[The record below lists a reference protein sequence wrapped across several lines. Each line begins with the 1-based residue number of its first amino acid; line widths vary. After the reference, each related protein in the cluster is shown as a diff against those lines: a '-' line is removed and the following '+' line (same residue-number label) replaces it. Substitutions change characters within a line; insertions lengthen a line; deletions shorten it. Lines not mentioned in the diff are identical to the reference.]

1 MRRTIIGMLL
11 TALIPQSLPAQ
22 TPTLSPQVREFV
34 SVDAPVV
41 ALTNA
46 RVIDGTGAPAR
57 DGQIIV
63 IRDGIIQA
71 VGDAGSVDIPSEAEV
86 HDMSGRTVLPGYVMV
101 HEHMFYPAGR
111 GAYNSMTFSFP
122 RLYLAGGATTVRTS
136 GSMNPYADLNLKK
149 AIDAGQIPGPKMDVT
164 GPYLNGPG
172 LPILAV
178 KALSGPEDAR
188 KMVAYWADEGVTS
201 FKAYMQISRA
211 ELKAAIDEAH
221 SRGLKL
227 TGHLCSVTFREAA
240 ELGID
245 DLEHGFT
252 ASTDFVPDKKED
264 ECPPGNQRTQSL
276 LALDVNSPEVQDLIR
291 HLVEHDVAITSTLPV
306 FETYTPGRP
315 PAPNGALD
323 AMASEARDQYLRI
336 RARVAVQEDS
346 PWATLFYKEM
356 ELEKAFADAGGLLVV
371 GTDPTGYGGVVA
383 GFSNHT
389 AVELLVEAGFS
400 PLEAIKIATL
410 NGAVYLE
417 RESRVG
423 TIAVGKAADL
433 MVVAGDPTADITLI
447 ENVELVFKDGIGY
460 DSDKLIA
467 SAKGVVGLR

>member
-1 MRRTIIGMLL
+1 MRPTVLATLITIIL
-11 TALIPQSLPAQ
+11 PQPAAAQ
-22 TPTLSPQVREFV
+22 GPRLSPQTRAFV
-34 SVDAPVV
+34 TIDAPII

-46 RVIDGTGAPAR
+46 RIIDGTGAPTR
-57 DGQIIV
+57 DGQVIV
-63 IRDGIIQA
+63 IRDGLIQD
-71 VGDAGSVDIPSEAEV
+71 VGDAGNVDIPAEAEV
-86 HDMSGRTVLPGYVMV
+86 HDMSGRTLLPGYVMV

-122 RLYLAGGATTVRTS
+122 RLYLAGGATTVRTG

-149 AIDAGQIPGPKMDVT
+149 AIDAGQVPGPKMDVT

-178 KALSGPEDAR
+178 KALAGPEDAR

-201 FKAYMQISRA
+201 LKAYMQISRA
-211 ELKAAIDEAH
+211 ELKAAIEEAH

-264 ECPPGNQRTQSL
+264 ECPPGNRRTQSL
-276 LALDVNSPEVQDLIR
+276 LALDVNGPEVQDLIR

-315 PAPNGALD
+315 PAPNAAID
-323 AMASEARDQYLRI
+323 AMATEARDQYLRT

-346 PWATLFYKEM
+346 PWSTLLYKEM

-383 GFSNHT
+383 GFSNHR

-400 PLEAIKIATL
+400 PLEAIKVATL

-417 RESRVG
+417 REDQVG

-433 MVVAGDPTADITLI
+433 MIVAGDPSTDITDI
-447 ENVELVFKDGIGY
+447 NNVEIVFKDGIGY
-460 DSDKLIA
+460 DSAKLIS
-467 SAKGVVGLR
+467 SAKGLVGLR